1 MFRGRY
7 IRLFLLWVDKPLT
20 HYQIVDLE
28 DIASLLMYRIKTV
41 SKRRY
46 VAMPYSS
53 HLARSKGQLFS
64 IVIFYGGV
72 CFYVIRLR
80 FFH

>member
-41 SKRRY
+41 SKR
-46 VAMPYSS
+46 MSYSPS
-53 HLARSKGQLFS
+53 YGSLLAR
-64 IVIFYGGV
+64 VGV
-72 CFYVIRLR
+72 AYF
-80 FFH
+80 

>member
-1 MFRGRY
+1 MGGVVFRGRS
-7 IRLFLLWVDKPLT
+7 IRLFLVWADKPLT

-46 VAMPYSS
+46 GAMPYLS
-53 HLARSKGQLFS
+53 HLARSRGQLFS
-64 IVIFYGGV
+64 IVIFV
-72 CFYVIRLR
+72 VVFVST
-80 FFH
+80 

>member
-28 DIASLLMYRIKTV
+28 DIASLLMYGIKTV

-46 VAMPYSS
+46 GAMPYLS
-53 HLARSKGQLFS
+53 HLARSRGQLFS
-64 IVIFYGGV
+64 IVIFV
-72 CFYVIRLR
+72 VVFVST
-80 FFH
+80 